1 MNKKEEKAV
10 SSVKVRWDSKRVKG
24 QVAKEVAGV
33 NEHLRK
39 VAMSETGLVEAE
51 LVEAERVVRAA
62 REAVRGMILTSKHA
76 CSLRSVFCTCSH
88 GRGWSGRHTTSTR
101 HLGVVKAALTMA

>member
-1 MNKKEEKAV
+1 MNKEEEKAV
-10 SSVKVRWDSKRVKG
+10 SSVKARWDSKRVKG
-24 QVAKEVAGV
+24 QVEKVVAGV

-62 REAVRGMILTSKHA
+62 REA
-76 CSLRSVFCTCSH
+76 
-88 GRGWSGRHTTSTR
+88 
-101 HLGVVKAALTMA
+101 